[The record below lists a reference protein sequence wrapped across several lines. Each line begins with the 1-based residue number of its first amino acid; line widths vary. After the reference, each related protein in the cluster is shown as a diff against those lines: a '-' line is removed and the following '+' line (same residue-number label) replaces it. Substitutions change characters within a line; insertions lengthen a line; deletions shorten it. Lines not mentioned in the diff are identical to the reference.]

1 MGNPS
6 PHNQRGVEP
15 HIGLAEVDK
24 TMETVVGAPRIFS
37 NEIAVAAVVVGQ
49 SHECHGVIVGGLE
62 ALESLLAL
70 LLRDVLRGEDG
81 HSAGEIETF

>member
-1 MGNPS
+1 MGCPS

-24 TMETVVGAPRIFS
+24 TMKTVVGTPRIFS
-37 NEIAVAAVVVGQ
+37 NKIAVAVVVVGQ
-49 SHECHGVIVGGLE
+49 SHECHGVIVGGLK
-62 ALESLLAL
+62 ALEGLLAL

-81 HSAGEIETF
+81 HSAGEVETF